1 MGDTEVQGTIKH
13 VNGVCVCVGT
23 NIDVTKG
30 IHGRRDEKKET
41 NIDCNVEYDAKRVHF
56 DHSKEERD

>member
-1 MGDTEVQGTIKH
+1 M
-13 VNGVCVCVGT
+13 CVGT
-23 NIDVTKG
+23 NIDLTKG

>member
-1 MGDTEVQGTIKH
+1 MLVG
-13 VNGVCVCVGT
+13 CVCVGT